1 MDELLM
7 SNKMT
12 AEELLEKSRRILE
25 DNWKAILGLSERN
38 ELKDFVQDS
47 ELKSKIRRLINS
59 ETDPAGSEL

>member
-1 MDELLM
+1 M